1 MTGEFIWSVDLGS
14 EIYASVA
21 VGDELVYIY
30 GLDGVVHAIARP
42 NGDIVWTARMGGPA
56 YLSPVLVQD
65 VVYAITEN
73 DGQMYAFDAINGER
87 SWSYQTGS
95 QGDWRSAAPV
105 IADGV
110 SYITSNTERLLAL
123 TGKIE

>member
-14 EIYASVA
+14 EIYASAA

-56 YLSPVLVQD
+56 YSSPVLVQD

-73 DGQMYAFDAINGER
+73 DG
-87 SWSYQTGS
+87 
-95 QGDWRSAAPV
+95 
-105 IADGV
+105 
-110 SYITSNTERLLAL
+110 
-123 TGKIE
+123 